1 LEGGVETMK
10 AHEIMTKDVLSV
22 EENTSVK
29 DAVEIMAEHD
39 VGAIIVQTPKPTFG
53 IFTERDLLNRVV
65 AEGKDP
71 EKTKV
76 RDVMTESVQCAQS
89 NDSVD
94 DLTRIMYEE
103 NVRHL
108 PVMDGR
114 KLIGIIS
121 MRDLFKV
128 IFRAAEGYQEEVV

>member
-1 LEGGVETMK
+1 MK
-10 AHEIMTKDVLSV
+10 AYEIMTKNVLSV

-29 DAVEIMAEHD
+29 EAVAIMAKRN
-39 VGAIIVQTPKPTFG
+39 VGALIVQTPKPTFG
-53 IFTERDLLNRVV
+53 IFTQGDLLARVV

-76 RDVMTESVQCAQS
+76 RDVMTESVQCAQIE
-89 NDSVD
+89 DSVD

-103 NVRHL
+103 NVRYL

-114 KLIGIIS
+114 KLTGIIS
-121 MRDLFKV
+121 TTDLFKV

>member
-1 LEGGVETMK
+1 MK
-10 AHEIMTKDVLSV
+10 AHEIMTRNVLSV

-29 DAVEIMAEHD
+29 EAVQIMAKHN
-39 VGAIIVQTPKPTFG
+39 VGALIVQTPKPTFG
-53 IFTERDLLNRVV
+53 IFTQGDLLARVV

-71 EKTKV
+71 EKTKI

-89 NDSVD
+89 DDNVD

-103 NVRHL
+103 SVRYL
-108 PVMDGR
+108 PVMEGR
-114 KLIGIIS
+114 KLVGIIS
-121 MRDLFKV
+121 TTDLFKV